1 MKRSINNQLS
11 TQLSCAMILHNIIYS
26 TLFTWRSIFGPIH
39 PKLAVFESYFINLW
53 VSLSLLLLTEISVIK
68 ALMIFNW
75 SWIAQVDEYFA
86 AFFLL
91 LLNLG
96 YIILSQTAR
105 FVQKYIHYHHYF

>member
-11 TQLSCAMILHNIIYS
+11 THLSCAMILHNIIYS

-53 VSLSLLLLTEISVIK
+53 VSLSLLLLTEMSAIK
-68 ALMIFNW
+68 VLMIFKW
-75 SWIAQVDEYFA
+75 SWIVEVDENFA
-86 AFFLL
+86 AFVLL
-91 LLNLG
+91 IWNLG

-105 FVQKYIHYHHYF
+105 FVKVYSLS